1 LTYTLRVIP
10 SSGGA
15 VEVVSRAAA
24 RVVCLDASYRV
35 LLLRWRDPFD
45 GTIVWALPGGGI
57 EPGESPLA
65 AARRELVE
73 ETGLDPS
80 TIVDGP
86 VTHDRDAI
94 WNGRRLVGPEHCFL
108 ANFTGERL
116 TLSRDGLQADEQE
129 TLTGHAWLTRA
140 ELARIDGS
148 LETPQLASVI
158 ARLAQSSPAILEK
171 WG

>member
-1 LTYTLRVIP
+1 
-10 SSGGA
+10 

-45 GTIVWALPGGGI
+45 GTIVWSLPGGGI

-65 AARRELVE
+65 AARRELAE

-86 VTHDRDAI
+86 VTMDRDAI
-94 WNGRRLVGPEHCFL
+94 WNGRRLIGPEHCFL
-108 ANFTGERL
+108 ASFSTERPA
-116 TLSRDGLQADEQE
+116 LSRDGLQADERE
-129 TLTGHAWLTRA
+129 TLTGHAWL
-140 ELARIDGS
+140 ARDEMVGIDGG
-148 LETPQLASVI
+148 LETPHLASVI
-158 ARLAQSSPAILEK
+158 TRLGQFSPAILEK
-171 WG
+171 WE